1 VTPAEAGAGTSATLA
16 PEPFEIVRRQRPD
29 PAAFEPAR
37 DSARRETAPTRWR
50 DLEPALAA
58 QLGYAS
64 APSQA
69 FQARLQAELKLGP
82 ELGWVAALGLSYSA
96 SSERTAAAD
105 LGFRLLAA
113 QAELCPVRVDWARV
127 WLRVCGQL
135 QGGAWH
141 IAVSARDAALE
152 TTPSTRLWLALGPSL
167 HAGWPLSQHW
177 SVRALLASSAMLV
190 RDTFEEERVVGGEA
204 DEPNVI
210 DRSPL
215 YRPPPLSVDLLL
227 GVGYAF

>member
-1 VTPAEAGAGTSATLA
+1 
-16 PEPFEIVRRQRPD
+16 
-29 PAAFEPAR
+29 
-37 DSARRETAPTRWR
+37 
-50 DLEPALAA
+50 
-58 QLGYAS
+58 
-64 APSQA
+64 
-69 FQARLQAELKLGP
+69 
-82 ELGWVAALGLSYSA
+82 VAALGLSYSA

-215 YRPPPLSVDLLL
+215 YRPPPLSLDLLL